1 MKKTTTIWVSGA
13 AAQAASFPLLASGPD
28 VQELTG
34 LVLFLAG
41 SVALVIGTR
50 ALARAHGL
58 SGWLGL
64 IGVLNILGVLP
75 FLLAEPSPP
84 VLDPTAVPESPSY
97 AGFWIRMLAFLIDGL
112 VMAPFVYIGIKAV
125 QQANI
130 FQYFVSFLSL
140 PLYKPL
146 MEAKQGGTIGKQI
159 CKIRVQDAN
168 GENLSVKAAYV
179 RFYPLLLHSV
189 LSLLMCYMLFNNPFF
204 TGNVTPEHRSWVMRQ
219 NPFYWLKQ
227 AAALFAVADIL
238 FIFVFRRRKRTLHD
252 LMARSFCVKI
262 NIRATAS
269 TATNE
274 PAAGGSI

>member
-13 AAQAASFPLLASGPD
+13 VAQAASFPFLGSGPD

-41 SVALVIGTR
+41 SFALVVGTR
-50 ALARAHGL
+50 SLARSHGL

-64 IGVLNILGVLP
+64 MGVLNILGVLP
-75 FLLAEPSPP
+75 FLLAEPSTP
-84 VLDPTAVPESPSY
+84 VREPTPAPESPSY
-97 AGFWIRMLAFLIDGL
+97 AGFWIRTLAFLIDGL
-112 VMAPFVYIGIKAV
+112 VMAPFIYIGIKSV

-130 FQYFVSFLSL
+130 FLYFISFLAM

-159 CKIRVQDAN
+159 CKIRVQDAK

-189 LSLLMCYMLFNNPFF
+189 LNLLMC
-204 TGNVTPEHRSWVMRQ
+204 
-219 NPFYWLKQ
+219 
-227 AAALFAVADIL
+227 
-238 FIFVFRRRKRTLHD
+238 
-252 LMARSFCVKI
+252 
-262 NIRATAS
+262 
-269 TATNE
+269 
-274 PAAGGSI
+274 